1 MASTLYNQYI
11 NYPLADLVHKL
22 EGDYYDVLAGLCN
35 NAYDHAISLDDNGQH
50 SETSLYVSMATKMLN
65 EIKSL
70 IVFRRNVMIPYID
83 DLDHKVDEGHDC
95 GNCSGNCGAKHEI
108 HMSELKNSHKK
119 IKELLFRLQMV
130 AVPLYSTVKYPEEY
144 KILRNEVTLIDT
156 ILTELFYLEES
167 ALVPKVLNAQKTIN
181 A

>member
-1 MASTLYNQYI
+1 MASTLYNQYV
-11 NYPLADLVHKL
+11 NTDLADLVKKL
-22 EGDYYDVLAGLCN
+22 ENDYYNVLSNLCD
-35 NAYDHAISLDDNGQH
+35 NAYGYATKLGDNGQH
-50 SETSLYVSMATKMLN
+50 SETSLYVSMSTKMLT

-70 IVFRRNVMIPYID
+70 IRFRLNVLLPYID
-83 DLDHKVDEGHDC
+83 DLEHKVDEGHDC
-95 GNCSGNCGAKHEI
+95 ANCSGNCGVKHEI

-130 AVPLYSTVKYPEEY
+130 AAPLYSSTKYPEEY
-144 KILRNEVTLIDT
+144 KVLRNEITLIDT